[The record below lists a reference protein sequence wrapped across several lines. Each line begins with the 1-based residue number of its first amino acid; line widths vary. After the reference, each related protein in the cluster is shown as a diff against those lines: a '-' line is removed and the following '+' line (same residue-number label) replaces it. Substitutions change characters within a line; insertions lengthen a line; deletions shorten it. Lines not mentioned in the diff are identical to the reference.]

1 MFEPIHQDQAYHQF
15 ADARAW
21 LGVPHGADTLS
32 NAAFV
37 VVGVAGLLLLAREWR
52 ARERFVAVQ
61 EMPAY
66 WLLFSAIA
74 ATAFGSAYYHLAPDD
89 ARLVWDR
96 LPMAVGFMSLV
107 CAVIGERVSVPL
119 GSWLLVP
126 LVALG
131 VLSVLYWA
139 ASGDLRPYLLTQF
152 GSIAAVVII
161 ASFCPSRYTHGHV
174 IFLAIG
180 LYVLA
185 KFAETYDRQIFELTR
200 HVLSGHTVKHLLAAA
215 ALWAIYRSVAQ
226 RIRRDAA
233 LTSAA
238 YR

>member
-1 MFEPIHQDQAYHQF
+1 
-15 ADARAW
+15 
-21 LGVPHGADTLS
+21 
-32 NAAFV
+32 
-37 VVGVAGLLLLAREWR
+37 
-52 ARERFVAVQ
+52 
-61 EMPAY
+61 
-66 WLLFSAIA
+66 
-74 ATAFGSAYYHLAPDD
+74 
-89 ARLVWDR
+89 
-96 LPMAVGFMSLV
+96 
-107 CAVIGERVSVPL
+107 
-119 GSWLLVP
+119 LLVP